1 MTLNVRVLLLLLLS
15 VAFVV
20 SPFILPPFQLVL
32 LNEVL
37 VNGLLVMS
45 LDLVMGYAGLTS
57 FGHAAFFGVGAY
69 TSAWILA
76 WKPISFPLIL
86 AAAFIVNALLGAGI
100 GFIAIQA
107 RGIYFAMI
115 TLAMSEVVHWT
126 LYDLRSI
133 SGGDS
138 GLVGIT
144 PSPISVPGLF
154 SIDMTSPRNYFYLT
168 VLITA
173 LSFYF
178 ARKFVNSPF
187 GSVLKGIKEN
197 ENRCRFIGYGVKR
210 YKLIAVIFSS
220 GLAGIAGALY
230 SPLYG
235 FASPHLMEFHL
246 SGKIILMNLL
256 GGMGTLVGPILGA
269 FFLTFFESIMS
280 SYIKEY
286 LIFIGLAFVLI
297 VIFLPHGIYGLLS
310 RGLSAISYPLKKE
323 WASE

>member
-1 MTLNVRVLLLLLLS
+1 MNIRTLLFLFLLS
-15 VAFVV
+15 AALVV
-20 SPFILPPFQLVL
+20 CPLILPPFQVVL
-32 LNEVL
+32 LTEAL

-45 LDLVMGYAGLTS
+45 LDLVMGYAGLVS

-69 TSAWILA
+69 ISAWILA

-86 AAAFIVNALLGAGI
+86 AAAFIVNSLLGMGI
-100 GFIAIQA
+100 GLIAIQA

-138 GLVGIT
+138 GLVGII
-144 PSPISVPGLF
+144 PSPVTIPGVF
-154 SIDMTSPRNYFYLT
+154 SLDMTSPRNYFYAT
-168 VLITA
+168 VLIVA

-178 ARKFVNSPF
+178 ARRFVNSPF

-197 ENRCRFIGYGVKR
+197 ENRCQYIGYGVKK

-220 GLAGIAGALY
+220 GLAGVAGALY

-269 FFLTFFESIMS
+269 FFLTFFESIIS

-286 LIFIGLAFVLI
+286 LIIIGLAFVLL
-297 VIFLPHGIYGLLS
+297 VIFLPHGLYGLLS
-310 RGLSAISYPLKKE
+310 RGMGVISPYLKE
-323 WASE
+323 E